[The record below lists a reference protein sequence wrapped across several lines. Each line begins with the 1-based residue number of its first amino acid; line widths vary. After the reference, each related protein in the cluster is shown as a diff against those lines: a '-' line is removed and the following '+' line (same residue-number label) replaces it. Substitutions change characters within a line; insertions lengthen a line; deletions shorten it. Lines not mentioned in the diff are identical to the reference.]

1 MIADQSLHRGF
12 WGHQAQVGAIV
23 QMCHDL
29 NFRILHLRG
38 IGQQDDDAQRR
49 SICLIRLSRRV
60 SSFPLRSRQPGCTS
74 ATVHGWCGGGGL
86 EHRMG

>member
-49 SICLIRLSRRV
+49 SICLIRLNRRV
-60 SSFPLRSRQPGCTS
+60 PAFHRDLGSRVARLRLCTDGVEEV
-74 ATVHGWCGGGGL
+74 A
-86 EHRMG
+86 